1 MIVIIIVTVIVVVV
15 IIVVFVVIVVVAFII
30 VVGFLPTFGPV
41 FVNMYGSPREF
52 SELPDKY
59 EYLNKGRVCV

>member
-1 MIVIIIVTVIVVVV
+1 MIVIIVVTVVVVV
-15 IIVVFVVIVVVAFII
+15 IIAVFVVIVVVAFII

>member
-1 MIVIIIVTVIVVVV
+1 MIVIIIVTIVVVV
-15 IIVVFVVIVVVAFII
+15 IIVVIVVVAFII